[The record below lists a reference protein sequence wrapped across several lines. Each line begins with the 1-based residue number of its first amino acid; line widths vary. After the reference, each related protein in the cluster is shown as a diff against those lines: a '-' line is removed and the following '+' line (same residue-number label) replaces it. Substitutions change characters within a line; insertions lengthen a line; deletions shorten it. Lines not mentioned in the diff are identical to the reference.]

1 MIPTFTEGDRILIDK
16 GKTPKRYELVTLDP
30 LKKPKESYIK
40 RVIGIPN
47 DTIKIDKNT
56 LYLETEDNKIVT
68 VTLDASVANEL
79 KGLEKIPKNNYFVMG
94 DNRNHSNDS
103 RSFGLVS
110 IKQIEGVA
118 FFRYYPLN
126 RIGLIQ

>member
-1 MIPTFTEGDRILIDK
+1 MIPTFTEGDRILINK
-16 GKTPKRYELVTLDP
+16 GKIPKRYELVTLDP

-47 DTIKIDKNT
+47 DAIKIDRNT
-56 LYLETEDNKIVT
+56 LYLEIEENKTMT
-68 VTLDASVANEL
+68 VTLEGPVIKEL
-79 KGLEKIPKNNYFVMG
+79 KGLEKIPKNSYFVMG

-110 IKQIEGVA
+110 IDQIEGVA
-118 FFRYYPLN
+118 FFRYYPVN
-126 RIGLIQ
+126 RIGAME